1 MHVLWSSNVMT
12 MLVSAKTELD
22 LLRGVHGGWER
33 GGGGGVGGV
42 GPNTATLQ
50 KNKRNTA
57 RW

>member
-1 MHVLWSSNVMT
+1 MT

-33 GGGGGVGGV
+33 GGGGGGGGGGRV
-42 GPNTATLQ
+42 DPNTATLQ